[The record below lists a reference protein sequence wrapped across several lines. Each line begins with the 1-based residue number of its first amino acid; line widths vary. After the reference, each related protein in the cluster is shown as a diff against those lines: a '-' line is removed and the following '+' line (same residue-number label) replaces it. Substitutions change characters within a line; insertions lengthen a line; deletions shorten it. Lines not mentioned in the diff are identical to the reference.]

1 MKVFK
6 SIFILFEWM
15 FLALIVV
22 ELLSFTIITVSNYVL
37 YGEAREGSRAFYD
50 PYTLFLQNPA
60 IRPTIGSKS
69 STDTSDSYVIWIFG
83 GSTIRGAT
91 NHDDRTI
98 PSFLAQTMNNDRT
111 DRKYSVVNFGINSF
125 NSLLESKYLQ
135 KALIE
140 IRPLPD
146 LVIFYDGANDIKY
159 FLEHRDVYGH
169 HGYRRVKALI
179 ESYHFSLFGL
189 LKPLNAALYSSFTK
203 ELYDKI
209 NQVFIP
215 VEQEKTLI
223 NDLVDATEKRYDYVD
238 KLVSCFGAKFLL
250 IYQPMVWTENCS
262 PSQSI
267 QRTERTQIVDS
278 SRMHVMRSNFA
289 VPYEALL
296 ERLKNKRYFVSFR
309 DALCDRGQAAYQPD
323 GVHLTDYGRKTV
335 AVKMVQ
341 LIESLSLK

>member
-1 MKVFK
+1 MKIVK
-6 SIFILFEWM
+6 SFFVLVKWM
-15 FLALIVV
+15 IVALVVV
-22 ELLSFTIITVSNYVL
+22 ELLSFTIITVSNYIL
-37 YGEAREGSRAFYD
+37 YGVAREGSSAFYD
-50 PYTLFLQNPA
+50 PYTLFLQNPP

-69 STDTSDSYVIWIFG
+69 STDTSDNYVIWIFG

-98 PSFLAQTMNNDRT
+98 PSYLAQTMNNDRT
-111 DRKYSVVNFGINSF
+111 ARKYSIVNFGINSF

-159 FLEHRDVYGH
+159 FLEHRSIYGH
-169 HGYRRVKALI
+169 HGYRKVRALI
-179 ESYHFSLFGL
+179 ESYHSSLFGL

-223 NDLVDATEKRYDYVD
+223 KDLVDATEKRYDYVD
-238 KLVSCFGAKFLL
+238 KLVGCFGAKFLL
-250 IYQPMVWTENCS
+250 IYQPMLWTENCS
-262 PSQSI
+262 ASEAI
-267 QRTERTQIVDS
+267 QRKERTQIVDS
-278 SRMHVMRSNFA
+278 SRMHVMKSNFTA
-289 VPYEALL
+289 PYEALL
-296 ERLKNKRYFVSFR
+296 ERLENKPYFVSFR
-309 DALCDRGQAAYQPD
+309 DALCGRERGAYEPD
-323 GVHLTDYGRKTV
+323 GVHLTDFGRDTV
-335 AVKMVQ
+335 ARKMAQ
-341 LIESLSLK
+341 AIESFTSK